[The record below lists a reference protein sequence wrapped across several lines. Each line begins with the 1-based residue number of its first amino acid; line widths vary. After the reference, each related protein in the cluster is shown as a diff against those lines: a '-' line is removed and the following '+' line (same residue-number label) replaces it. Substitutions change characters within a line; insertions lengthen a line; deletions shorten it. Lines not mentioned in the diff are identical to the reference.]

1 MLCRIEVS
9 NDELMEIAGAQT
21 GTAYSQQEL
30 QNYMIRY
37 QRADPEAARVL
48 IRQLSPALFRFFA
61 SQIATRSETEDLLQ
75 EAWLR
80 IHKARH
86 TYRPGEPVLP
96 WIYAIARHVR
106 VDGYRRRRRI
116 SQREV
121 APGAL
126 PERPAGNDQ
135 PASLP
140 DFETLVSYLP
150 ENQREV
156 VVLLKVEGLSLE
168 EVARVTAS
176 TVGAVKQKAHR
187 AYKRLRAI
195 LTQNPATGSMG
206 SGEPA

>member
-1 MLCRIEVS
+1 
-9 NDELMEIAGAQT
+9 METAGAQT
-21 GTAYSQQEL
+21 GAAYSQQEL

-37 QRADPEAARVL
+37 QRADGDAARVL
-48 IRQLSPALFRFFA
+48 IQQLSPALFRFLS
-61 SQIATRSETEDLLQ
+61 SQVATRSETEDLLQ

-106 VDGYRRRRRI
+106 IDGYRRRRRI

-121 APGAL
+121 AADVL
-126 PERPAGNDQ
+126 PERS
-135 PASLP
+135 ASNGPSPQVP
-140 DFETLVSYLP
+140 DFEALISHLP

-195 LTQNPATGSMG
+195 LMQGAQASSIG
-206 SGEPA
+206 SGESA

>member
-1 MLCRIEVS
+1 
-9 NDELMEIAGAQT
+9 MEIAGAQP

-30 QNYMIRY
+30 QDHMVRY
-37 QRADPEAARVL
+37 QAADPEAARALV
-48 IRQLSPALFRFFA
+48 RHLSPVLFRFFS
-61 SQIATRSETEDLLQ
+61 SQFATRRETDDLLQ
-75 EAWLR
+75 EAWLQ

-106 VDGYRRRRRI
+106 IDAYRKRRRI
-116 SQREV
+116 SQREI
-121 APGAL
+121 AAEIL
-126 PERPAGNDQ
+126 PEPA
-135 PASLP
+135 ASDGPSPTLP
-140 DFETLVSYLP
+140 DFETLISHLP

-156 VVLLKVEGLSLE
+156 LKLLKVEGLSLE

-195 LTQNPATGSMG
+195 LVRGSESGSM
-206 SGEPA
+206 STGEPA

>member
-1 MLCRIEVS
+1 
-9 NDELMEIAGAQT
+9 MEIAGAPT

-37 QRADPEAARVL
+37 QRADPDAARAL

-61 SQIATRSETEDLLQ
+61 SQIATSSETEDLLQ

-106 VDGYRRRRRI
+106 VDGYRRHRRI

-121 APGAL
+121 AAEVL
-126 PERPAGNDQ
+126 PERSAGDTPSSQ
-135 PASLP
+135 IP
-140 DFETLVSYLP
+140 DFETLISHLP

-156 VVLLKVEGLSLE
+156 VVLLKLEGLSLE

-195 LTQNPATGSMG
+195 LMQGVQTGSMG
-206 SGEPA
+206 SGESA